1 MRHPRHLYI
10 AFTFALA
17 ACPADDDDNDD
28 DDAADTGGETTAS
41 ASASASASTTAS
53 TTTDTTDAPA
63 DTSTGEDPFAD
74 CDRGTL
80 ETDLSGADMMG
91 APIPLVWMGPGVD
104 PDTGMLIDDGSTYLV
119 SSTYLAMKP
128 DPAAQQAFGEAVGPL
143 VPDLFGNPGVVA
155 FQLGTSNACASAR
168 TLTVWRD
175 DAAMMTFVA
184 GDAHMAAIGRVAEI
198 SRGTS
203 VVTHWSGAAVADITW
218 DEAIVRITADEGPFY

>member
-1 MRHPRHLYI
+1 LIIMRHTRHLTASLI
-10 AFTFALA
+10 FALT
-17 ACPADDDDNDD
+17 ACPEDDDNDD
-28 DDAADTGGETTAS
+28 TGADTGSESSPSTDPTTESSADTS
-41 ASASASASTTAS
+41 ASA
-53 TTTDTTDAPA
+53 A

-80 ETDLSGADMMG
+80 EADISGADMMG
-91 APIPLVWMGPGVD
+91 NPIPLVWMGPGVD
-104 PDTGMLIDDGSTYLV
+104 PETGMLVDDGSTYVV

-128 DPAAQQAFGEAVGPL
+128 DPAAQQAFGEVTPPL
-143 VPDLFGNPGVVA
+143 VPELFGNPGVVA

-175 DAAMMTFVA
+175 EAAMMTFVA

-203 VVTHWSGAAVADITW
+203 VVAHWSGASVADITW
-218 DEAIVRITADEGPFY
+218 ENALTQVLADEGPFY